1 MFNLIDKSMTE
12 KKTKKS
18 LYQQYAQAR
27 KINIIVVLSIV
38 VLLLC
43 CYLAYGFGRNCATQE
58 NQNNHPT
65 ETVR

>member
-1 MFNLIDKSMTE
+1 MTE
-12 KKTKKS
+12 KKTKKT

-43 CYLAYGFGRNCATQE
+43 CYLAYGFGRNCSTQE

-65 ETVR
+65 EASR

>member
-12 KKTKKS
+12 KKPTKS

-43 CYLAYGFGRNCATQE
+43 CYLAYGFGRNCAMRD
-58 NQNNHPT
+58 NQKNHQT
-65 ETVR
+65 EVVR